1 VRTVKTRSGAIA
13 VHIVW
18 SSRRGSRRIE
28 HLGSAHNESELE
40 ALKAAG
46 RQRLAEGQGAFDL
59 GLDSTEITGSP
70 LEIVGSRARHPT
82 QTSSR
87 ASAGTR
93 PPCSAARRRLTLSPG
108 SVLQPHHLRHSVA
121 ATSTRCRCGRVIVPC
136 SEKAGYG
143 TGGHGQRSASEAR
156 VPW

>member
-28 HLGSAHNESELE
+28 HLGSAHNESQLE

-59 GLDSTEITGSP
+59 GLDSTEITGP
-70 LEIVGSRARHPT
+70 LEIVGSRA
-82 QTSSR
+82 
-87 ASAGTR
+87 G
-93 PPCSAARRRLTLSPG
+93 
-108 SVLQPHHLRHSVA
+108 HLWDA
-121 ATSTRCRCGRVIVPC
+121 LCRV
-136 SEKAGYG
+136 
-143 TGGHGQRSASEAR
+143 
-156 VPW
+156 